1 MKENENISGSNPNLA
16 GTKLSFYEIF
26 SGPEPHSGSRGKN
39 SSTVVKGAQLGRTR
53 SLAQRWEKRET
64 LNYESST
71 TSRSIDTIPETSTL
85 SHASGCFVLR
95 LMPEPTAVALLYGQ
109 HQQQTV
115 GSGSENIA
123 MIFNMG
129 AGYCDVCVTATTGG
143 VSHIKALSG
152 SHIGGEDIVQNI
164 MHHLL
169 PNMDSLFLSHRNNDM
184 KAMGLLRVAA

>member
-1 MKENENISGSNPNLA
+1 MNLLGNMKQKIVLKVDMYCDKCR
-16 GTKLSFYEIF
+16 TKALKVAAVAEAELSPLFF
-26 SGPEPHSGSRGKN
+26 CPEPHSDSSGKS

-53 SLAQRWEKRET
+53 SLVQRWEKRET
-64 LNYESST
+64 LDNESLT

-85 SHASGCFVLR
+85 SHTSGCFVLR

-115 GSGSENIA
+115 HVNMGSRSENIA

-129 AGYCDVCVTATTGG
+129 VGYCDVCVTATTGG

-152 SHIGGEDIVQNI
+152 SHIGGEDIV
-164 MHHLL
+164 
-169 PNMDSLFLSHRNNDM
+169 
-184 KAMGLLRVAA
+184 